1 MWSDAAGSAASA
13 SSPLAHL
20 VSAATRDGSVFL
32 EISRDFSRVLENLFF
47 ASPRNS
53 PRARDELRGRVNV
66 GSYRQVGAA
75 VSSLGRPKVDV
86 LSERARDINPG
97 LALKTF
103 PDGIAEDNLDDF
115 LDGVDLYVDSLD
127 FFALDIRRKVFAAC
141 ARNGIP
147 ATTAAPIGM
156 GVALLNFMPGGMT
169 FENYF
174 QFEGQDENEQ
184 MLRFLLGLSPAMLH
198 APYVVDDTRID
209 LERQKVPSTGMA
221 CELCAG
227 VVGTQA
233 VKILLRRG
241 KVITAPRG
249 MHFDAYR
256 NKMVIT
262 WRPGGNRNPLQ
273 RLGLH
278 FGRKRF
284 SAQMKT

>member
-1 MWSDAAGSAASA
+1 
-13 SSPLAHL
+13 
-20 VSAATRDGSVFL
+20 
-32 EISRDFSRVLENLFF
+32 
-47 ASPRNS
+47 
-53 PRARDELRGRVNV
+53 
-66 GSYRQVGAA
+66 
-75 VSSLGRPKVDV
+75 
-86 LSERARDINPG
+86 
-97 LALKTF
+97 
-103 PDGIAEDNLDDF
+103 
-115 LDGVDLYVDSLD
+115 
-127 FFALDIRRKVFAAC
+127 
-141 ARNGIP
+141 
-147 ATTAAPIGM
+147 
-156 GVALLNFMPGGMT
+156 
-169 FENYF
+169 
-174 QFEGQDENEQ
+174 
-184 MLRFLLGLSPAMLH
+184 
-198 APYVVDDTRID
+198 
-209 LERQKVPSTGMA
+209 MA

>member
-1 MWSDAAGSAASA
+1 MPFNYHKAFSRNIGWVTDAEQETLRGKRVAIAG
-13 SSPLAHL
+13 LGGVGGAHL
-20 VSAATRDGSVFL
+20 LTLTRLGIGEFNIADFDQF
-32 EISRDFSRVLENLFF
+32 EIQNFN
-47 ASPRNS
+47 
-53 PRARDELRGRVNV
+53 
-66 GSYRQVGAA
+66 RQVGAA

-141 ARNGIP
+141 ARKGIP